1 MPLNRK
7 IKSLIFGVFCAA
19 VLGALAFFENTRQL
33 QKNCEKVSIAI
44 ENEYNNYFIS
54 DREVTELL
62 TKNGTEKITGL
73 RREEINLKNLE
84 MRIKAHKFVKDAQV
98 SRDLKGNL
106 TVSIKQNR
114 PIARLIQED
123 SQRDVYIDDEGNILP
138 LSERFTARV
147 IPITKAGTAPA
158 LNSAFFQDS
167 VGQSYLDLLQFID
180 HDNFWK
186 AQLAQMHIDAK
197 GKVSFMPQ
205 VGDQVIE
212 FGQPED
218 IEKKFKKLMILYKRV
233 LPEIGWSKYKRV
245 NVEFND
251 QIICE

>member
-7 IKSLIFGVFCAA
+7 IKSLIFAFCSVA
-19 VLGALAFFENTRQL
+19 VLGALAWFSKQRQEA
-33 QKNCEKVSIAI
+33 KSVNKVNIAI

-54 DREVTELL
+54 EREVNELL
-62 TKNGTEKITGL
+62 TKNGGQKLTGSGKN
-73 RREEINLKNLE
+73 EVSLKNLE
-84 MRIKAHKFVKDAQV
+84 LRIKAHKFVKDAQV

-106 TVSIKQNR
+106 TVRIKQNR

-123 SQRDVYIDDEGNILP
+123 SDRDVYIDDEGNILP

-147 IPITKAGTAPA
+147 IPITKAVTTPA
-158 LNSAFFQDS
+158 LNTAFFQDS
-167 VGQSYLDLLQFID
+167 VGQSYLSLLQFID

-197 GKVSFMPQ
+197 GKVSFLPQ

-212 FGQPED
+212 FGRPED
-218 IEKKFKKLMILYKRV
+218 IEQKFKKLLVLYKRV
-233 LPEIGWSKYKRV
+233 LPEVGWNKYKRV